1 MPAGPF
7 VDRIEGKVAVLL
19 VDGKEERVPLAKLPK
34 GVKEGV
40 WLTAD
45 RTAVDAAA
53 GDDAAREIRERRE
66 RLAKKSDDGG
76 GGDFS
81 L

>member
-1 MPAGPF
+1 MGAGPF
-7 VDRIEGKVAVLL
+7 VDRVEGKVAVLL
-19 VDGKEERVPLAKLPK
+19 VDGKEERVPLAQLPK

-45 RTAVDAAA
+45 RSAIDAAA
-53 GDDAAREIRERRE
+53 GEDAAREIRERRD
-66 RLAKKSDDGG
+66 RLLKKSGDG